1 MIKPLLS
8 GEGKKQSVIMR
19 CFSRGFKQRAEQGC
33 DKMLGF
39 AYGKYEALMSQKR
52 CVGWGTVAI
61 GVIRF

>member
-1 MIKPLLS
+1 
-8 GEGKKQSVIMR
+8 MR

-52 CVGWGTVAI
+52 CVGWGAVMI
-61 GVIRF
+61 GMIRFWQWAAVV